1 MKIRSSIKKLFF
13 YIFASPVSNPVIAFS
28 CIAGLRRTAALHPV
42 SFKNIPFE
50 LSLIQIDSIKRVLRE
65 LVGIRFQ
72 VPDVI
77 QQSGEI
83 LYIAFHVKP
92 GRPVLVL
99 GGIRVVVDKLV
110 RQFFI

>member
-1 MKIRSSIKKLFF
+1 LF
-13 YIFASPVSNPVIAFS
+13 
-28 CIAGLRRTAALHPV
+28 
-42 SFKNIPFE
+42 
-50 LSLIQIDSIKRVLRE
+50 QIDSVKRVFRE
-65 LVGIRFQ
+65 LVGISFQ
-72 VPDVI
+72 ITDVI

-83 LYIAFHVKP
+83 PYVAFHVKP